1 MFIFLFVLANC
12 AVQYYIIGQNR
23 SYGYPHLTE
32 IPPKLNF
39 IRVNKGHA
47 DHILGMQISFSLS
60 EFPVSW
66 AV

>member
-47 DHILGMQISFSLS
+47 DHIQGMHADLIQSQ
-60 EFPVSW
+60 
-66 AV
+66 